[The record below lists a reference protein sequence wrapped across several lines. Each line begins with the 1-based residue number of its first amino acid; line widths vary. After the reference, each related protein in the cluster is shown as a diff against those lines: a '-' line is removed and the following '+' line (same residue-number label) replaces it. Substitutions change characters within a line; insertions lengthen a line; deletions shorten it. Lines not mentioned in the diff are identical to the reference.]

1 MAFTLPFLSLLIILT
16 QDDIE
21 AYKIQNKFLN
31 SEIYQLTKL
40 WRNSSEQEK
49 SLMVKV
55 GLPTD
60 NGCYSVPNASACAVE
75 VEVGCG

>member
-55 GLPTD
+55 GLPCEY
-60 NGCYSVPNASACAVE
+60 GRYSVPNTSACAVE
-75 VEVGCG
+75 VGCA

>member
-1 MAFTLPFLSLLIILT
+1 MCQTLMCVCL

-21 AYKIQNKFLN
+21 AYKTQNKFLN

-40 WRNSSEQEK
+40 WRTSSEQEK

-55 GLPTD
+55 GHVEPLFLPFH
-60 NGCYSVPNASACAVE
+60 
-75 VEVGCG
+75 

>member
-1 MAFTLPFLSLLIILT
+1 MSNC

-40 WRNSSEQEK
+40 WRKSSEQEK

-55 GLPTD
+55 GHTGVTL
-60 NGCYSVPNASACAVE
+60 GLHRVQMFHFS
-75 VEVGCG
+75 